1 MKVLHYLWTFIA
13 FAFVIGAQEP
23 IAPTWEPVG
32 SPKGSESGGYNIS
45 NSFEVGVRFLD
56 LSGDQANYQAA
67 VNYGNGPRLLSSS
80 LSIFSKTGGEKLF
93 DSIVLTTQ
101 GLGGDPYETVNL
113 RVKQRKFYTYIAA
126 WRDSVYVNPGLVT
139 DGGDGSNALST
150 NYASQSHDL
159 ILMPESHVRWLLGYR
174 RDAQYGLGLTTELGP
189 NESVDLFPVLSQ
201 IHRIRNEYQAGVEL
215 HWQNSMVKI
224 LRGWSDYKDDS
235 PYELPVAGT
244 GAVTDFSRSA
254 PAHATNPS
262 WTLLFL
268 HSDKRADIN
277 GTFTYADGKGS
288 FVSDESIF
296 GGGFLATPIQQ
307 IQTSGVGRQPVATG
321 NLNIDVDVTNGLTL
335 TSHTSF
341 YDGRT
346 EGANAYFEQEAP
358 GQVSQ
363 VLYFQS
369 LDIRTVTTDLQADQ
383 RVNKWLD
390 IFGGYEYSN
399 RLIDSVEQFTL
410 GDSVNRTPFSQT
422 NEMNDGFFGVKVRA
436 MKSVTASFEG
446 ELSHSSLPFTPKSDG
461 NYVAW
466 KASLTYRLKNLQLSA
481 SAQNERNATSASLTS
496 FSTRNQTWSA
506 TANWTVRPWLNFDGS
521 YSNVYTNAL
530 GGLAFFAGGLPVDNA
545 VSYYVMNLH
554 AANAGIRMQV
564 RKSVSIYLGGT
575 AVRDSGDGRP
585 QADASQYDPTLET
598 FRVAQTFPL
607 TYYSPFARVS
617 VRLNQWTRWNIGYQ
631 LYKYQAD
638 FSPALN
644 FTANTGFTSLSWS
657 F

>member
-1 MKVLHYLWTFIA
+1 MKVLQYFWTFIA
-13 FAFVIGAQEP
+13 FAVVIRAQEP
-23 IAPTWEPVG
+23 IAPTGEPVG
-32 SPKGSESGGYNIS
+32 SPRGAESGGYNIA

-67 VNYGNGPRLLSSS
+67 VNYGNGPRLLASS
-80 LSIFSKTGGEKLF
+80 LSVFSKTRGEKLF

-139 DGGDGSNALST
+139 DGGEGSNALST
-150 NYASQSHDL
+150 NYTSQSHDL

-189 NESVDLFPVLSQ
+189 NESIDLFPVLSH
-201 IHRIRNEYQAGVEL
+201 IHRIRNEYRAGVEFD
-215 HWQNSMVKI
+215 WRNSMVKI

-235 PYELPVAGT
+235 PYGLPVGGT

-268 HSDKRADIN
+268 HSDKRADISGN
-277 GTFTYADGKGS
+277 FTYANGKGS
-288 FVSDESIF
+288 FVSEESIF
-296 GGGFLATPIQQ
+296 GGGFLATPLQQ
-307 IQTSGVGRQPVATG
+307 IQTSGEGRQPVATG
-321 NLNIDVDVTNGLTL
+321 NLNVDVDVTNGLTL

-383 RVNKWLD
+383 RVNQWLD

-399 RLIDSVEQFTL
+399 RLIGSVEQFTVD
-410 GDSVNRTPFSQT
+410 DSLTRTPFSQT
-422 NEMNDGFFGVKVRA
+422 NEQNDGFFGVKARA
-436 MKSVTASFEG
+436 WKALTVSFEG
-446 ELSHSSLPFTPKSDG
+446 EISHSSLPFTPKSDG

-466 KASLTYRLKNLQLSA
+466 KASLAYRIKNLQLSA

-506 TANWTVRPWLNFDGS
+506 TANWTARPWLSVDGS
-521 YSNVYTNAL
+521 YSNIYTNAL

-564 RKSVSIYLGGT
+564 RKSLSIYLGGT

-585 QADASQYDPTLET
+585 QADASPYDPTLEA

-607 TYYSPFARVS
+607 TYYSPFARIS
-617 VRLNQWTRWNIGYQ
+617 VRLNQSIRWNIGYQ